1 MSLVQLAALLADP
14 TRAAFCTALLDG
26 RAWTAGELARH
37 ARVAP
42 STASEHL
49 SRLVAGGLLAE
60 ERQGRHR
67 YVRLAGPEVAT
78 LIEDL
83 ASFAPPPAAAATAP
97 GAADPPAAALPRS
110 LGEATRLSAEARA
123 RTCYDHLAGRLGV
136 AVSDAVLARGLVAD
150 EAGPALTARGRAW
163 LTELGAELPPRAGRT
178 GARPVVRTCL
188 DWTER
193 RNHLGG
199 AFGALLCRTALDR
212 GWVER
217 IGSGRALRVT
227 PDGDRALRDLLG
239 VDVRPVRPARPD
251 RPRGPLDPLSPSS
264 SPRPAPPG

>member
-1 MSLVQLAALLADP
+1 MSLTHIAGLLADP
-14 TRAAFCTALLDG
+14 TRAAFCMALLDG

-49 SRLVAGGLLAE
+49 SRLIAGGLLAE

-83 ASFAPPPAAAATAP
+83 ATFAPAAEPSTAEPSTADPSGIDPSSDRSSDPSDTEEPPAARK
-97 GAADPPAAALPRS
+97 PAARTTPATPPRT
-110 LGEATRLSAEARA
+110 LREATRLSAEARA

-136 AVSDAVLARGLVAD
+136 TVSDAVLARGLVAD
-150 EAGPALTARGRAW
+150 EAGLALTERGRAW
-163 LTELGAELPPRAGRT
+163 LAELGVELPARAGRA
-178 GARPVVRTCL
+178 GGRPLVRSCL

-193 RNHLGG
+193 RGHLGG
-199 AFGALLCRTALDR
+199 AFGAALCRTALDR
-212 GWVER
+212 AWVER

-227 PDGDRALRDLLG
+227 PDGARALHDLLG
-239 VDVRPVRPARPD
+239 VE
-251 RPRGPLDPLSPSS
+251 L
-264 SPRPAPPG
+264 

>member
-1 MSLVQLAALLADP
+1 MSLAHLAGLLADP
-14 TRAAFCTALLDG
+14 TRAAFCMALLDG

-67 YVRLAGPEVAT
+67 YVRLAGPEAAT

-83 ASFAPPPAAAATAP
+83 ASFPIPAAHPDRPDRPGRPSAAAP
-97 GAADPPAAALPRS
+97 GS
-110 LGEATRLSAEARA
+110 LREATRTSAEARA

-136 AVSDAVLARGLVAD
+136 AVRDAVLARGLVAD
-150 EAGPALTARGRAW
+150 EDGPALTDRGRSW
-163 LTELGAELPPRAGRT
+163 LAELGVELPPRAGRS
-178 GARPVVRTCL
+178 GGRPVVRTCL

-193 RNHLGG
+193 RSHLGG
-199 AFGALLCRTALDR
+199 AFGAALCRTALDR
-212 GWVER
+212 AWVER
-217 IGSGRALRVT
+217 IGSGRALQVT
-227 PDGDRALRDLLG
+227 PDGGHALRELLG
-239 VDVRPVRPARPD
+239 IA
-251 RPRGPLDPLSPSS
+251 L
-264 SPRPAPPG
+264 

>member
-1 MSLVQLAALLADP
+1 MSLAQFAGLLADP

-37 ARVAP
+37 AGVAP

-49 SRLVAGGLLAE
+49 SRLIAGGLLAE

-67 YVRLAGPEVAT
+67 YVRLADPAVAT

-83 ASFAPPPAAAATAP
+83 SAFAASASP
-97 GAADPPAAALPRS
+97 GRARPRTLRES
-110 LGEATRLSAEARA
+110 TRLSAEARA

-136 AVSDAVLARGLVAD
+136 AVSDAVLERGLVAD
-150 EAGPALTARGRAW
+150 DAGLAVTGPGQAW
-163 LTELGAELPPRAGRT
+163 LAGIGIELPPRAGRRS
-178 GARPVVRTCL
+178 ARPVVRSCL

-193 RNHLGG
+193 RSHLGG
-199 AFGALLCRTALDR
+199 ALGAALCRTALDG

-227 PDGDRALRDLLG
+227 AAGDRAFHELLG
-239 VDVRPVRPARPD
+239 VRLDAAPGAGPDPA
-251 RPRGPLDPLSPSS
+251 G
-264 SPRPAPPG
+264 

>member
-1 MSLVQLAALLADP
+1 MSLAQLAGLLADP

-37 ARVAP
+37 AGVAP

-67 YVRLAGPEVAT
+67 YVRLADPAAAT

-83 ASFAPPPAAAATAP
+83 AAFAAGTGPAGP
-97 GAADPPAAALPRS
+97 GPRTLHES
-110 LGEATRLSAEARA
+110 TRLSAEARA

-136 AVSDAVLARGLVAD
+136 AVTEAVLARGLVAD
-150 EAGPALTARGRAW
+150 DGGLAVT
-163 LTELGAELPPRAGRT
+163 TAGREWLA
-178 GARPVVRTCL
+178 GLGVGLPVHAGRPGGRPLVRGCL

-193 RNHLGG
+193 RGHLGG
-199 AFGALLCRTALDR
+199 VFGAVLCRAALDR
-212 GWVER
+212 AWVER

-227 PDGDRALRDLLG
+227 PAGDRALRELLG
-239 VDVRPVRPARPD
+239 VA
-251 RPRGPLDPLSPSS
+251 LDP
-264 SPRPAPPG
+264 AAG

>member
-1 MSLVQLAALLADP
+1 MSLVRLAALLADP

-37 ARVAP
+37 AGVAP

-49 SRLVAGGLLAE
+49 SRLIDGGLLAE

-83 ASFAPPPAAAATAP
+83 SAFAPPGGTPGGTPGGRSGGTPAAGTRA
-97 GAADPPAAALPRS
+97 PRS
-110 LGEATRLSAEARA
+110 LRESTRQSAEARA

-136 AVSDAVLARGLVAD
+136 TVGDAVLARGLVTD
-150 EAGPALTARGRAW
+150 EDGPALTALGRAW
-163 LTELGAELPPRAGRT
+163 LSDLGAELPPRAGRA

-227 PDGDRALRDLLG
+227 PDGERALRDLLG
-239 VDVRPVRPARPD
+239 VEPLPA
-251 RPRGPLDPLSPSS
+251 
-264 SPRPAPPG
+264 

>member
-1 MSLVQLAALLADP
+1 MSLARLAALLADP

-37 ARVAP
+37 AGVAP

-49 SRLVAGGLLAE
+49 SRLIGGGLLAE

-83 ASFAPPPAAAATAP
+83 SSFAPPAGTPGGPTAVGSPA
-97 GAADPPAAALPRS
+97 PRS
-110 LGEATRLSAEARA
+110 LRESTRLSAEARA

-136 AVSDAVLARGLVAD
+136 TVGDAVLARGLVTEED
-150 EAGPALTARGRAW
+150 GPTLTALGRTW
-163 LTELGAELPPRAGRT
+163 LTGLGAELPPRAGRA

-212 GWVER
+212 DWVQR

-227 PDGDRALRDLLG
+227 PDGERALRELLG
-239 VDVRPVRPARPD
+239 VEPLPA
-251 RPRGPLDPLSPSS
+251 
-264 SPRPAPPG
+264 